1 MIGIVAQLV
10 TFLRSMLG
18 DPHAAETIAHH
29 SHNEVNRLIDPSASP
44 TGRALLFDTA
54 TKHAIAH
61 LRRRRAQL
69 ADRGST
75 DSVGSAPGVED
86 AAEPVGIRH
95 LEVMQNFAYHLN
107 EVMQQLPEPTKQ
119 IYRLRHADR
128 LTVAQIAERVNLAV
142 DLVEQ
147 QLKHAGVLCVSEL
160 EKRGIHSLD
169 PEPQRDHSSSV
180 GTGRSEVNRLT
191 PI

>member
-18 DPHAAETIAHH
+18 DPHAAETIAHD
-29 SHNEVNRLIDPSASP
+29 SHNEVNRLIDPSATP

-69 ADRGST
+69 ADCGST

-119 IYRLRHADR
+119 IYSLRRAGR
-128 LTVAQIAERVNLAV
+128 LTVAQIAERLNLGV

-147 QLKHAGVLCVSEL
+147 QIKHAGVLCINEL

-169 PEPQRDHSSSV
+169 PEPQREDSDSERTGSSDI
-180 GTGRSEVNRLT
+180 GRLT